1 MDLLERLNVNVG
13 GVCDRRVYRAVWA
26 GAAAARNPVFLLA
39 RRGAKTAGLALATIH
54 SAAYWRS
61 FLVWHPRLGVTLLP
75 GEGRMD
81 HMNEN
86 AARGHPPLFPRPRRV
101 AFAAY
106 SGSNSLILS
115 KATLRERS
123 GGMRPTV
130 QTAS

>member
-1 MDLLERLNVNVG
+1 MNLGLVTEVIFWL
-13 GVCDRRVYRAVWA
+13 
-26 GAAAARNPVFLLA
+26 GAAAFIYTYVGYLLLLA
-39 RRGAKTAGLALATIH
+39 ILSKLRPLGLRRAEWLPVVSVIITA
-54 SAAYWRS
+54 Y
-61 FLVWHPRLGVTLLP
+61 
-75 GEGRMD
+75 
-81 HMNEN
+81 NEE
-86 AARGHPPLFPRPRRV
+86 RV